1 MRVRNPPGLKL
12 ILYVD
17 FMSQPSQALIA
28 FCRMNGIKHEIRKV
42 SVLKAEFKSKEF
54 TKINPARQVPAIQE
68 VRVEDGHVEFTM
80 SESHAIMRY
89 LAVSR
94 NCPDNWYPAD
104 LEKRAI
110 VNNYLDEHHNFL
122 RQGLGVYVFKKLFSP
137 MINNYTYT
145 EEELEWNKDR
155 LERGLAL
162 MEARL

>member
-1 MRVRNPPGLKL
+1 MRVRNPSGIKL

-28 FCRMNGIKHEIRKV
+28 FCRMNGIEHEIRKV
-42 SVLKAEFKSKEF
+42 SVVQAENKSKEF
-54 TKINPARQVPAIQE
+54 SKINPARQVPAIQE
-68 VRVEDGHVEFTM
+68 VGPDGQVVFTM

-155 LERGLAL
+155 LVRGLAL